1 MTEGPR
7 ETHARVT
14 CPHGRRDLLQQ
25 SKHRR
30 ITTRGKHR
38 AQTHPPRG
46 AATTTATL
54 TVAAG
59 VVLAST
65 NVAHADP
72 DWAPIIACESGGNPS
87 AQNPSST
94 ASGLFQF
101 LDTSWIAYGG
111 GKYASRAKYATPEQ
125 QYEIANRAYAQSGVT
140 PWNAS
145 KSCWGGKIG
154 TNAAPKHAAP
164 DKPTAPLPPS
174 TTAPKHAKPEPDATK
189 PLQLAEIPAD
199 GMYTVVSGDTLFG
212 IATAHGIESW
222 EILAERNRVTVPNPN
237 LIYPGQRLNLR

>member
-1 MTEGPR
+1 M
-7 ETHARVT
+7 RVSHVPMDDT
-14 CPHGRRDLLQQ
+14 TRYKH

-38 AQTHPPRG
+38 AHTRPLRG
-46 AATTTATL
+46 AATATTTL

-72 DWAPIIACESGGNPS
+72 DWTPIISCESGGNPS

-125 QYEIANRAYAQSGVT
+125 QYEIANRAYTQSGLT
-140 PWNAS
+140 PWRRLQKLLGRQNRHQRGS
-145 KSCWGGKIG
+145 K
-154 TNAAPKHAAP
+154 ARRP
-164 DKPTAPLPPS
+164 
-174 TTAPKHAKPEPDATK
+174 
-189 PLQLAEIPAD
+189 
-199 GMYTVVSGDTLFG
+199 
-212 IATAHGIESW
+212 
-222 EILAERNRVTVPNPN
+222 
-237 LIYPGQRLNLR
+237 